1 MEVSYG
7 DYESPI
13 ECLWIETR
21 GIISTGNLMLGIC
34 YCPSSQDDKASET
47 LLQLLKE
54 LLGQQNLVLM
64 GD

>member
-1 MEVSYG
+1 METTKVLLNAFGLKLEGS
-7 DYESPI
+7 SAQ
-13 ECLWIETR
+13 
-21 GIISTGNLMLGIC
+21 GNLMLGIC